1 MKVRSTKIVATI
13 GPSTESRSSM
23 QRLKK
28 SGMDIARLNGSHN
41 NLEWHSKV
49 IKRIQKELPN
59 TPILFIL
66 DGARYFATILPA
78 NAVLTLVK

>member
-28 SGMDIARLNGSHN
+28 SGKDIARLNGSHN
-41 NLEWHSKV
+41 N
-49 IKRIQKELPN
+49 
-59 TPILFIL
+59 
-66 DGARYFATILPA
+66 
-78 NAVLTLVK
+78 